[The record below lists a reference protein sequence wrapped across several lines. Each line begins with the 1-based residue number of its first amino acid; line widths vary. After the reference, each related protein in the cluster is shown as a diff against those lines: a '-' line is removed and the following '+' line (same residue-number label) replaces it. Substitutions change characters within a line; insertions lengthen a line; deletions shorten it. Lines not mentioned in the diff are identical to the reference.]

1 MRKAVLLSELQKNI
15 GNNVSARARARARVC
30 VCVCVCVCV

>member
-15 GNNVSARARARARVC
+15 GNNVSARAC
-30 VCVCVCVCV
+30 VCVCVCVCIEL